1 MMLVLCSN
9 GLTGETLISSILPYT
24 RGYKTA
30 ALVVTADN
38 IYKEK
43 NYHVRRGV
51 AELESL
57 NLSVDIIDIDESP
70 AETLLSYDV
79 VSFIGGN
86 PYYLLK
92 SIRERQAE
100 SVLRYLAENKILIG
114 WSAAAFVFGPS
125 LNLVDLYSPE
135 MNTFNLKDLTGLQLT
150 KVEVLPHYSKFISR
164 FDGFEATC
172 TEYEKRHSV
181 QVIRLNDGDAVF
193 IGNDE
198 ERILRAACNGRS
210 IPAYREEK
218 RR

>member
-1 MMLVLCSN
+1 MLVLCSN
-9 GLTGETLISSILPYT
+9 GLTSENVISALLPYT
-24 RGYKTA
+24 QGYKTA

-43 NYHVRRGV
+43 NYHVGRCV

-57 NLSVDIIDIDESP
+57 SLSVEITDIDKTP

-92 SIRERQAE
+92 SIREHHAE
-100 SVLRYLAENKILIG
+100 SVLKYLAENKILIG
-114 WSAAAFVFGPS
+114 WSAATFVFGPT
-125 LNLVDLYSPE
+125 LKLVDLYTPE
-135 MNTFNLKDLTGLQLT
+135 MNTFDLKNLTGLQLT

-172 TEYEKRHSV
+172 AEYEKKHSI

-193 IGNDE
+193 IGNNE
-198 ERILRAACNGRS
+198 ERILRA
-210 IPAYREEK
+210 Y
-218 RR
+218 